1 MQSLMPIENKN
12 GKPSLPGF
20 RLKRLEMLNWG
31 TFNGV
36 VQRMIPDCRWT
47 MLVGVNGTGKSTA
60 ADALRTLLVPPARS
74 TYNDASIDHKLKHS
88 RRDRT
93 RRTYIRG
100 AYGASSQE
108 DSATALTQFLRTE
121 GIQSILLAVFTNEY
135 TQSEATLAQILWDQN
150 DKTDQI
156 YMVAKSDKNIREH
169 LTDLGTSREMPKALR
184 RRGFETYTSFPGYEE
199 AFRRLIGIPGAG
211 ALEVFNQSIGVKEVT
226 DLNQFVRKHMLES
239 ANMIDFIET
248 QIKPHYTQLNACWEA
263 IKKAENQL
271 IILKPLALNYR
282 KMTAAQ
288 KVKEAFEALKGSLP
302 GYYNQKHLE
311 LRFALQEELEELINR
326 HQKER
331 DNLAEEQTADQGKK
345 SSLNVAIEGDEIGR
359 RLKDI
364 ERDIRDAARNRD
376 VKMNVA
382 KELKRHLAVLQHLP
396 TLETK
401 DQFDAVRRKLLTDR
415 SPMENNLDTYEKKQL
430 EHGVAKQRCEEDRGR
445 IAKEAESVRN
455 NKVLIPENLV
465 RIRSLICQKSGIA
478 ESELPFAGELMEV
491 KPEFKEWTGAIER
504 LLHNFGTS
512 LLVPEKCYFAA
523 AKYINHHHLGTRLV
537 FFRVPSTKPAT
548 RTDFL
553 NDPKRVPFR
562 LVFDEEKPVTEW
574 VKAEVARRFAHTCCD
589 DIQSLNQ
596 VDFGLTKEGMIRD
609 GSRHVKDDRS
619 AINDRSHYVL
629 GWNTQGKLAALME
642 EFEAATK
649 RIKELEQK
657 LSAVGGQIK
666 SLQGKLTAIRE
677 ALRVENFDSIDFHQ
691 EQQALDQLH
700 DEQER
705 LKKSSNKIK
714 ELEAQLAETEKRL
727 QERGAK
733 LEKLGEKIGGLK
745 AQMTDNQNRVNK
757 LKEMLRDLTQD
768 MPAIQDQV
776 EKLQEAPDLTLENID
791 GVRSSV
797 DEKLQRKIYD
807 QGTAINKLHNAVVLD
822 MKDFLV
828 KYPDETADLRAEI
841 TFGEEFCRLQ
851 EIVEGEQLPAHKER
865 FFSLLNTKLIMDI
878 AALNAKLSQQE
889 TDIRKRIDG
898 VNESLRKIKFSQDTH
913 VQITVSPTK
922 ADEFNRFKS
931 DLKKCLSHGIMPAP
945 DEQERIYTNIREL
958 ICRFDKEP
966 EWTNRV
972 TDVRNWLEYGVRELY
987 TADNTEANYYSAS
1000 SGKSGGQK
1008 SLLAFTI
1015 LASAITAQYG
1025 LNGDKDDIHRFRLV
1039 VVDEAFG
1046 KTDEENSQRALD
1058 LFKELG
1064 LQLVVINPFDAKSRI
1079 VEDYVD
1085 TFHLV
1090 TKQDEFSTL
1099 RRASRAEYVAAREVN

>member
-1 MQSLMPIENKN
+1 MPIENSN
-12 GKPSLPGF
+12 GTPSLPGF

-31 TFNGV
+31 TFNGE
-36 VQRMIPDCRWT
+36 VQRMIPNCRWT

-93 RRTYIRG
+93 KRTYIRG

-108 DSATALTQFLRTE
+108 DSATALTQFLRPE
-121 GIQSILLAVFTNEY
+121 GVQSILLAVFTNEY
-135 TQSEATLAQILWDQN
+135 TQIEATLAQILWDQN

-156 YMVAKSDKNIREH
+156 YMVAKVDKNIQEH

-184 RRGFETYTSFPGYEE
+184 RRGFETYNSFAGYEE
-199 AFRRLIGIPGAG
+199 AFRRLIGIPGSG

-239 ANMIDFIET
+239 ANMVNFIET

-271 IILKPLALNYR
+271 IILKPLAQNYR
-282 KMTAAQ
+282 KMTTAQ
-288 KVKEAFEALKGSLP
+288 KVKEVLESLKNSLP
-302 GYYNQKHLE
+302 GYYGQKHLE
-311 LRFALQEELEELINR
+311 LRFALHEELEDQINR
-326 HQKER
+326 QQNER
-331 DNLAEEQTADQGKK
+331 EVLAGEQAADQEKK
-345 SSLNVAIEGDEIGR
+345 SSLTIAINNDETGR

-364 ERDIRDAARNRD
+364 ERDIKDAARSRD
-376 VKMNVA
+376 AKMA
-382 KELKRHLAVLQHLP
+382 ILGDLKRHLAILQHP
-396 TLETK
+396 PALETN
-401 DQFDAVRRKLLTDR
+401 DQFDAMRKKLLTDR
-415 SPMENNLDTYEKKQL
+415 SPMESNLETLEQKQL
-430 EHGVAKQRCEEDRGR
+430 EHGVAKQRGEEDRGR
-445 IAKEAESVRN
+445 IAREAESVRN

-465 RIRSLICQKSGIA
+465 RIRSLICQKSGIT
-478 ESELPFAGELMEV
+478 ESDLPFAGELMEV
-491 KPEFKEWTGAIER
+491 KPEFKEWTGSIER

-537 FFRVPSTKPAT
+537 FFRVPSAKPAT

-553 NDPKRVPFR
+553 TDPKRVPFR
-562 LVFDEEKPVTEW
+562 LVFDEEKPLTEW
-574 VKAEVARRFAHTCCD
+574 VKAEVVRRFAHTCCD

-596 VDFGLTKEGMIRD
+596 VDFGITREGMIRD
-609 GSRHVKDDRS
+609 GNRHVKDDRS

-629 GWNTQGKLAALME
+629 GWNTQGKLAALQE
-642 EFEAATK
+642 EFEIVTK
-649 RIKELEQK
+649 RIKDFEQK
-657 LSAVGGQIK
+657 LSNVGSQIK
-666 SLQGKLTAIRE
+666 TLNAKLAAIRE
-677 ALRVENFDSIDFHQ
+677 ALRVESYDSIDFHQ
-691 EQQALDQLH
+691 EQKTLEQLH
-700 DEQER
+700 DEQAR
-705 LKKSSNKIK
+705 LKKSSNKVQ
-714 ELEAQLAETEKRL
+714 ELEKQLAETDKRL
-727 QERGAK
+727 DDRGVK
-733 LEKLGEKIGGLK
+733 LQKLGEKIGGLK
-745 AQMTDNQNRVNK
+745 TQLTSNQTRVNK
-757 LKEMLRDLTQD
+757 LKEMLRDVTQD
-768 MPAIQDQV
+768 IPAIQAQV
-776 EKLQEAPDLTLENID
+776 EKLQETPDLTLDNIED
-791 GVRSSV
+791 VETAV
-797 DEKLQRKIYD
+797 DRKVQRKVYD
-807 QGTAINKLHNAVVLD
+807 QSSAITNLQTEVVLA
-822 MKDFLV
+822 MKDFLQAN
-828 KYPDETADLRAEI
+828 PDETADLRAEI
-841 TFGEEFCRLQ
+841 SFGEEFCTLQ

-865 FFSLLNTKLIMDI
+865 FFSLLNTNLIMDI
-878 AALNAKLSQQE
+878 AALNAKLSEQE
-889 TDIRKRIDG
+889 SDIRKRIEA
-898 VNESLRKIKFSQDTH
+898 VNQSLKKIKFSQNTH

-922 ADEFNRFKS
+922 ADEFNRFKG

-945 DEQERIYTNIREL
+945 EEQERIFINIREL
-958 ICRFDKEP
+958 ISRFDKEP

-987 TADNTEANYYSAS
+987 TADNTEAEYYSAS

-1025 LNGDKDDIHRFRLV
+1025 LNGDKDDLHRFRLV

-1046 KTDEENSQRALD
+1046 KTDEENSQRALE

-1085 TFHLV
+1085 SYHLV
-1090 TKQDEFSTL
+1090 TKQDEFSSL
-1099 RRASRAEYVAAREVN
+1099 HRASREEYISAREGN